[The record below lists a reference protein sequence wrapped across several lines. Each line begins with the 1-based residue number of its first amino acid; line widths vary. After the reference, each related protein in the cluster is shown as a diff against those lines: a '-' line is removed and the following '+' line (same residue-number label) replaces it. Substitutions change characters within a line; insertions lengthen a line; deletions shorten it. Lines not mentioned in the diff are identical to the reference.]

1 MHYIIYPDTLFL
13 ENFICNLLFLWFLK
27 TFLFPTARGGR
38 LLLTACLTALC
49 NTLASILFFH
59 HIWILRIGVL
69 FPAAGLMTCCFMG
82 IREGRRLMY
91 LLYQMTLWTL
101 VLGGSIQVLQQF
113 HSTPEAALILW
124 ILLFIMI
131 FGILEKIF
139 RKYRR
144 QKDCIRE
151 VVLYRNGNC
160 CHMQG
165 FLDTGN
171 HLIDPVN
178 HQPVSIVAEECWKNF
193 IKEQEPPNYCLIPCK
208 TVGDSRELLPGT
220 RIDYMVIMDNEE
232 SRIITKPMIAI
243 TKQPFTGIFHYSILL
258 HSDYC

>member
-1 MHYIIYPDTLFL
+1 
-13 ENFICNLLFLWFLK
+13 
-27 TFLFPTARGGR
+27 
-38 LLLTACLTALC
+38 
-49 NTLASILFFH
+49 
-59 HIWILRIGVL
+59 
-69 FPAAGLMTCCFMG
+69 
-82 IREGRRLMY
+82 MY

-171 HLIDPVN
+171 HLMDPVN
-178 HQPVSIVAEECWKNF
+178 HQPVSIVAEECWKKF